1 MTERRKEM
9 LAETYIQSGFHQWHK
24 KKSSPRDATPCGLSD
39 LALFSVELVL
49 FSVLLRR
56 IPPVPTT

>member
-9 LAETYIQSGFHQWHK
+9 LAETYIQSGFTNGTQK
-24 KKSSPRDATPCGLSD
+24 RSSPRDATPCGLSD
-39 LALFSVELVL
+39 LALFSVDLVL

-56 IPPVPTT
+56 IPPLPAT